1 MLTNARNSYFILAL
15 TLSFSLKAAL
25 PELSS
30 IEPLQFD
37 EDSQRLVAR
46 GDARLEFDDTR
57 VKADRITYY
66 QDYMLADANGN
77 VTITQDGQR
86 LLAERI
92 SFDVSEN
99 IFAFDKMRTGKWPY
113 YVSGLSGGG
122 TAEESSIQASRLYYG
137 NPGPFSLNVQAREA
151 KYTNDYSG
159 QSISVDGAT
168 LRLGNMPFFYLPSY
182 RHRLGEN
189 IGMVDFNVG
198 SDSKLG
204 QHLQTTTLFSLNS
217 WLRTGANIDYYSERG
232 ILAGPTSQYVYHS
245 PTQSIRG
252 ALTTG
257 YIRDKGDISDLKL
270 DSLNRPIEQNRGF
283 AEWRHKHK
291 HGERFTTT
299 ASLSYWEDSEVT
311 RDFRDDIFNENQRPD
326 TFFEA
331 AYAGDN
337 FFLSVFSRFRPN
349 DFQLIQE
356 RLPEVRFDLL
366 PTEFSNTNIYHRASA
381 SYVQL
386 REKFDGNIPV
396 LNFEKETE
404 RVDLTYRVERLFKL
418 KDWLTLTPIA
428 GARISN
434 YSDREV
440 KSLAIK
446 KKYSREIFELGFD
459 LEARAYASYPTINET
474 WKVDGLRHI
483 VRPVV
488 RYRHFSDPDA
498 FNEIAAIDR
507 QVFDLNR
514 PLLDLSDLRNVDEIS
529 NTHLVRLG
537 VETLFQTRANDYG
550 SRNLAALNLYQDILF
565 KKNISYDKS
574 TQETFN
580 ATWVE
585 LVLSPA
591 PWLKFDLASRFH
603 TERIALQELR
613 TRTALKS
620 GGIWELGLSTDL
632 LNERINQYRLDF
644 VYRINERHDLL
655 ADINFDAEKGDLIR
669 ARLGVRTRIGSTWE
683 LLYALTFR
691 ENALRESDLSF
702 DIQMHLTNNN

>member
-1 MLTNARNSYFILAL
+1 
-15 TLSFSLKAAL
+15 
-25 PELSS
+25 
-30 IEPLQFD
+30 
-37 EDSQRLVAR
+37 
-46 GDARLEFDDTR
+46 
-57 VKADRITYY
+57 
-66 QDYMLADANGN
+66 
-77 VTITQDGQR
+77 
-86 LLAERI
+86 
-92 SFDVSEN
+92 
-99 IFAFDKMRTGKWPY
+99 
-113 YVSGLSGGG
+113 
-122 TAEESSIQASRLYYG
+122 
-137 NPGPFSLNVQAREA
+137 
-151 KYTNDYSG
+151 
-159 QSISVDGAT
+159 
-168 LRLGNMPFFYLPSY
+168 
-182 RHRLGEN
+182 
-189 IGMVDFNVG
+189 MVDFNVG

-217 WLRTGANIDYYSERG
+217 WLRIGANIDYYSERG

-257 YIRDKGDISDLKL
+257 YINDKRDLSDLKL

-283 AEWRHKHK
+283 AEWRHKHNY
-291 HGERFTTT
+291 GERFATT

-326 TFFEA
+326 TFIEA

-337 FFLSVFSRFRPN
+337 FFLSFFSRFRPN

-356 RLPEVRFDLL
+356 RLPEVRLDLL
-366 PTEFSNTNIYHRASA
+366 PTKFSDTNIYHRASA
-381 SYVQL
+381 SYVKL

-396 LNFEKETE
+396 LDFEKESE

-434 YSDREV
+434 YSDR
-440 KSLAIK
+440 KAKNISIK
-446 KKYSREIFELGFD
+446 KEYSREIFELGFD

-474 WKVDGLRHI
+474 WEVDGLRHI

-488 RYRHFSDPDA
+488 RYRYFSDPDT
-498 FNEIAAIDR
+498 FNKIAAIDR

-514 PLLDLSDLRNVDEIS
+514 PSLDLSDLRNVDEIS
-529 NTHLVRLG
+529 DTHLVRLG

-565 KKNISYDKS
+565 KKNFSSDKT
-574 TQETFN
+574 TQDTFN

-620 GGIWELGLSTDL
+620 GGVWELGLSTDL

-655 ADINFDAEKGDLIR
+655 TDINFDAEKGDLIR

-691 ENALRESDLSF
+691 ESARRESDLSF
-702 DIQMHLTNNN
+702 DIKMQLTNNK